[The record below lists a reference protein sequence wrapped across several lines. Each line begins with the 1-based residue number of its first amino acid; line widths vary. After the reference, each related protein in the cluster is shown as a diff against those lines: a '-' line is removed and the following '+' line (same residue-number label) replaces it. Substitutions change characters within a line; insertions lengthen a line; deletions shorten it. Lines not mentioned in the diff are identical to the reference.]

1 MTKYKTA
8 LEGKVVCGIFDLALN
23 EHKFLS
29 ISSAPKLTLFE
40 RTNKK
45 SPKSFMSN
53 PTSDSIKNWLNY
65 EIKDFTIPE
74 NFGEDILPLGGPS
87 SSS

>member
-1 MTKYKTA
+1 M
-8 LEGKVVCGIFDLALN
+8 VCAVFDLALN
-23 EHKFLS
+23 DHKLLS

-45 SPKSFMSN
+45 APKSFMSYPDEGN
-53 PTSDSIKNWLNY
+53 IKNWLNY

-74 NFGEDILPLGGPS
+74 NFG
-87 SSS
+87 